1 MISTTLFIGLMPMD
15 ISKSLI
21 SDGDSLILILSII
34 HPAYLWHAY
43 DSWISIS
50 IFLFSE
56 DLNFLMSGRI
66 ISLFCDA
73 LISLATP
80 R

>member
-1 MISTTLFIGLMPMD
+1 MD
-15 ISKSLI
+15 VSKSLI

-34 HPAYLWHAY
+34 HPAYLGHA
-43 DSWISIS
+43 DNSLISIL
-50 IFLFSE
+50 IFLMSE

-73 LISLATP
+73 FISLATP

>member
-1 MISTTLFIGLMPMD
+1 MD

-34 HPAYLWHAY
+34 HPAYLGHAD

-50 IFLFSE
+50 IFLDKLNYWNVELQEPYFSYIE
-56 DLNFLMSGRI
+56 ASIKRDKLS
-66 ISLFCDA
+66 
-73 LISLATP
+73 
-80 R
+80 